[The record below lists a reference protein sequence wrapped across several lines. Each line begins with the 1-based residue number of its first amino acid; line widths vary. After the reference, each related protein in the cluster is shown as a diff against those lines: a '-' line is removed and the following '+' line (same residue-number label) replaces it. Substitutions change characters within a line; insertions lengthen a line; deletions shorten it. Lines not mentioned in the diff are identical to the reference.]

1 VSNAGIAMIKI
12 AVAAGGAALGVLLAR
27 WSDELISARLHEK
40 SDFDKTRY
48 AQGLGPQQPVQ
59 PVQPVQ
65 TVQPGIQQPPQSAND
80 EHSEYA

>member
-48 AQGLGPQQPVQ
+48 EQGLGPQQPVQ
-59 PVQPVQ
+59 PVQP
-65 TVQPGIQQPPQSAND
+65 GIQQSPQSAND
-80 EHSEYA
+80 ERSEHA